1 MRVSDKVRAGPRGSG
16 RVRVVEFSLKLYKTD
31 EPIEMLLGQTH
42 VVPGLQR
49 LAVAKVNARNK
60 ALTFDSQS

>member
-1 MRVSDKVRAGPRGSG
+1 MKGAHLRQLADTVGRSVRAAVMG
-16 RVRVVEFSLKLYKTD
+16 KLYKTD
-31 EPIEMLLGQTH
+31 EPMEMLLRRTH

-49 LAVAKVNARNK
+49 LAIAKVNARNK

>member
-1 MRVSDKVRAGPRGSG
+1 
-16 RVRVVEFSLKLYKTD
+16 
-31 EPIEMLLGQTH
+31 MLLGQTH

>member
-1 MRVSDKVRAGPRGSG
+1 MKGAHLRQLADTVGRSVRAAVMG
-16 RVRVVEFSLKLYKTD
+16 KLYKTA
-31 EPIEMLLGQTH
+31 EPMEMLLRQTH

-49 LAVAKVNARNK
+49 LAIAKVNTRNK